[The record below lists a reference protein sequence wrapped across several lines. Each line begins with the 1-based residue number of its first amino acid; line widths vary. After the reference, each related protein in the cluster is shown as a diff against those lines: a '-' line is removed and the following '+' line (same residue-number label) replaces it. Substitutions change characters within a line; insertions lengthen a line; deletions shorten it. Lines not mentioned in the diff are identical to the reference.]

1 MDLKKKS
8 FKRLLLLQRPNFF
21 LGVPQIYTALARA
34 NIPSWFARFL
44 YPIKIH
50 VSGGAPLPEDIIN
63 EFYKKYKKP
72 IIEGYGLSEASPVV
86 SVNPLN
92 KQKPYSVGP
101 AIPGVE
107 VKIVN
112 DDEIE
117 VPLGEVGEL
126 IVKGPNV
133 MKGYWKMEDATALAI
148 RNGWLFT
155 GDLAKIDKDGY
166 IYIVDRKK
174 DLIIVKGINV
184 YPREIEEFLYLY
196 EGIDAAAVIGL
207 PDKQN
212 GEIPVAFIK
221 PKEGVSVD
229 PEEVRQYLKKHLAN
243 FKIPRHIH
251 IKDDLPMTAT
261 GKVLKRKLKEM
272 VTGEWEH

>member
-1 MDLKKKS
+1 MVCTI
-8 FKRLLLLQRPNFF
+8 F
-21 LGVPQIYTALARA
+21 
-34 NIPSWFARFL
+34 IPH
-44 YPIKIH
+44 KNTCEC
-50 VSGGAPLPEDIIN
+50 GAPLPEDIIN

-101 AIPGVE
+101 ALPDVE

-112 DDEIE
+112 EDEIE
-117 VPLGEVGEL
+117 VPVGEVGEL

-174 DLIIVKGINV
+174 TSL
-184 YPREIEEFLYLY
+184 
-196 EGIDAAAVIGL
+196 
-207 PDKQN
+207 
-212 GEIPVAFIK
+212 
-221 PKEGVSVD
+221 S
-229 PEEVRQYLKKHLAN
+229 
-243 FKIPRHIH
+243 
-251 IKDDLPMTAT
+251 
-261 GKVLKRKLKEM
+261 
-272 VTGEWEH
+272 